1 MQSLNRVQQITAWKL
16 KTPIIIGI
24 VIIVVVVV
32 VVVYNNRTAEVA
44 VQSCDCLYHS

>member
-16 KTPIIIGI
+16 KTPIIIVI
-24 VIIVVVVV
+24 VIIVVVV